1 MVYTAN
7 WVISCQK
14 IACIF
19 LHVRCLEK
27 VPKYWCKIR
36 DFHPMGSQSVKKNHQ
51 RNKSNF
57 FQGWA
62 EPYRVFFGGKTKPLQ
77 KSMVNFRGIS
87 DLHGKNSALF
97 WGVGVI
103 EWRLDLNCSRYIL
116 RFLDLGDLQVT
127 DPMAAIVTKM
137 LYQKILSL
145 CSGHSP
151 EPKTHGSRI
160 GLLSWKL
167 TCPLKINGWK
177 MYSLLKQ
184 SLFRGHVNFRGCT
197 HQEI

>member
-1 MVYTAN
+1 M
-7 WVISCQK
+7 
-14 IACIF
+14 
-19 LHVRCLEK
+19 
-27 VPKYWCKIR
+27 
-36 DFHPMGSQSVKKNHQ
+36 
-51 RNKSNF
+51 
-57 FQGWA
+57 
-62 EPYRVFFGGKTKPLQ
+62 KPLQ
-77 KSMVNFRGIS
+77 KSMVNFQGIS

-137 LYQKILSL
+137 LYQKILSI

-151 EPKTHGSRI
+151 EPKAHGSRI

-167 TCPLKINGWK
+167 TCPLTINGWK

-184 SLFRGHVNFRGCT
+184 SLFISSKPAWSNFLGSQFDSQIVTQMRYVWYGLVT
-197 HQEI
+197 YIRWNTGPIQGDM